1 PSKIVTI
8 YILIK
13 YIGINS
19 KILEAEKVS
28 FLSILLFVIAAS
40 LDILVVSLAYG
51 LKDIK
56 INFSSTL
63 VIASIS
69 ALGTFISMI
78 LGKFLV
84 DLIPVKLGDIIGG
97 LVLLALGFY
106 SIYSYFKEKKILTSH
121 NSENNSSPTFILEN
135 PEVADKDK
143 SGNIDFKESLAL
155 SLALAL
161 NNFGLGIGASISGLN
176 IAFTTISTFII
187 SLIFISLGFYL
198 SKTIKSKNISKNSNL
213 ISGIIIIILSLFII
227 F

>member
-1 PSKIVTI
+1 M
-8 YILIK
+8 
-13 YIGINS
+13 
-19 KILEAEKVS
+19 S

-97 LVLLALGFY
+97 LVLLLLGFY

-213 ISGIIIIILSLFII
+213 IAGIIIIILSLFTI

>member
-1 PSKIVTI
+1 M
-8 YILIK
+8 
-13 YIGINS
+13 
-19 KILEAEKVS
+19 S

-161 NNFGLGIGASISGLN
+161 NNFGLGIGASISELN

-213 ISGIIIIILSLFII
+213 IAGIIIIILSLFII

>member
-1 PSKIVTI
+1 M
-8 YILIK
+8 
-13 YIGINS
+13 
-19 KILEAEKVS
+19 EAEKVS

-97 LVLLALGFY
+97 LVLLLLGFY

-213 ISGIIIIILSLFII
+213 I
-227 F
+227 

>member
-1 PSKIVTI
+1 M
-8 YILIK
+8 
-13 YIGINS
+13 
-19 KILEAEKVS
+19 EAEQVS
-28 FLSILLFVIAAS
+28 FLSILLFVIATS

-78 LGKFLV
+78 LGQFLV

-106 SIYSYFKEKKILTSH
+106 SIYSYFKEKKILTSFKEKKILTSH

-213 ISGIIIIILSLFII
+213 IAGIIIIILSLFII

>member
-1 PSKIVTI
+1 M
-8 YILIK
+8 
-13 YIGINS
+13 
-19 KILEAEKVS
+19 S

-63 VIASIS
+63 VITSIS

-97 LVLLALGFY
+97 LVLLLLGFY

-121 NSENNSSPTFILEN
+121 NSENDSSPTFILEN

-213 ISGIIIIILSLFII
+213 IAGIIIIILSLFII

>member
-1 PSKIVTI
+1 M
-8 YILIK
+8 
-13 YIGINS
+13 
-19 KILEAEKVS
+19 S

-78 LGKFLV
+78 LGQFLV
-84 DLIPVKLGDIIGG
+84 NLIPVKLGDIIGG

-106 SIYSYFKEKKILTSH
+106 SIYSYFKEKKILTSP
-121 NSENNSSPTFILEN
+121 NSDNNSSPTFILEN

-176 IAFTTISTFII
+176 ITFTTISTFII

-213 ISGIIIIILSLFII
+213 IAGIIIILLSLFII

>member
-1 PSKIVTI
+1 
-8 YILIK
+8 
-13 YIGINS
+13 
-19 KILEAEKVS
+19 VS

-84 DLIPVKLGDIIGG
+84 DLIPIKLGDIIGG
-97 LVLLALGFY
+97 LVLLLLGFY

-121 NSENNSSPTFILEN
+121 NSENDSSPTFILEN

-213 ISGIIIIILSLFII
+213 IAGIIIIILSLFII

>member
-1 PSKIVTI
+1 MI
-8 YILIK
+8 
-13 YIGINS
+13 
-19 KILEAEKVS
+19 

-78 LGKFLV
+78 LGQFLV

-213 ISGIIIIILSLFII
+213 IAGIIIIILSLFII

>member
-1 PSKIVTI
+1 M
-8 YILIK
+8 
-13 YIGINS
+13 
-19 KILEAEKVS
+19 EAEKVS

-78 LGKFLV
+78 LGQFLV

-143 SGNIDFKESLAL
+143 SGNIDFKESLAV

-213 ISGIIIIILSLFII
+213 IAGIIIIILSLFII

>member
-1 PSKIVTI
+1 M
-8 YILIK
+8 
-13 YIGINS
+13 
-19 KILEAEKVS
+19 S

-78 LGKFLV
+78 LGQFLV
-84 DLIPVKLGDIIGG
+84 NLIPVKLGDIIGG

-106 SIYSYFKEKKILTSH
+106 SIYSYFKEKKILTSP
-121 NSENNSSPTFILEN
+121 NSDNNSSPTFILEN
-135 PEVADKDK
+135 PEVVDKDK

-161 NNFGLGIGASISGLN
+161 NNFGLGIGASISRLN
-176 IAFTTISTFII
+176 ITFTTISTFII

-213 ISGIIIIILSLFII
+213 IAGIIIIILSLFII

>member
-1 PSKIVTI
+1 M
-8 YILIK
+8 
-13 YIGINS
+13 
-19 KILEAEKVS
+19 EAEKVS
-28 FLSILLFVIAAS
+28 FLSIILFVIAAS

-97 LVLLALGFY
+97 LVLLVLGFY
-106 SIYSYFKEKKILTSH
+106 SIYSYFKEKKILTSN

-213 ISGIIIIILSLFII
+213 IAGIIIIILSLFII

>member
-1 PSKIVTI
+1 M
-8 YILIK
+8 
-13 YIGINS
+13 
-19 KILEAEKVS
+19 S
-28 FLSILLFVIAAS
+28 FLSILLFVIATS

-56 INFSSTL
+56 INFSSTI
-63 VIASIS
+63 VITSIS

-97 LVLLALGFY
+97 LVLLLLGFY

-176 IAFTTISTFII
+176 IVFTTISTFII

-213 ISGIIIIILSLFII
+213 IAGIIIIILSLFII

>member
-1 PSKIVTI
+1 M
-8 YILIK
+8 
-13 YIGINS
+13 
-19 KILEAEKVS
+19 S

-63 VIASIS
+63 VITSIS

-97 LVLLALGFY
+97 LVLLLLGFY

-198 SKTIKSKNISKNSNL
+198 SKTIKSKNISKNSNS
-213 ISGIIIIILSLFII
+213 IAGIIIIILSLFII

>member
-1 PSKIVTI
+1 M
-8 YILIK
+8 
-13 YIGINS
+13 
-19 KILEAEKVS
+19 EAEKVS

-56 INFSSTL
+56 INFSSTI
-63 VIASIS
+63 VITSIS

-213 ISGIIIIILSLFII
+213 IAGIIIIILSLFII

>member
-1 PSKIVTI
+1 M
-8 YILIK
+8 
-13 YIGINS
+13 
-19 KILEAEKVS
+19 EAEKVS

-213 ISGIIIIILSLFII
+213 IAGIIIIILSLFTI

>member
-1 PSKIVTI
+1 M
-8 YILIK
+8 
-13 YIGINS
+13 
-19 KILEAEKVS
+19 S

-97 LVLLALGFY
+97 LVLLLLGFY
-106 SIYSYFKEKKILTSH
+106 YIYSYFKEKKILTSH

-213 ISGIIIIILSLFII
+213 IAGIIIIILSLFII

>member
-1 PSKIVTI
+1 M
-8 YILIK
+8 
-13 YIGINS
+13 
-19 KILEAEKVS
+19 S

-97 LVLLALGFY
+97 LVLLLLGFY

-213 ISGIIIIILSLFII
+213 IAGIIIIILSLFII
-227 F
+227 FRYN

>member
-1 PSKIVTI
+1 M
-8 YILIK
+8 
-13 YIGINS
+13 
-19 KILEAEKVS
+19 S

-78 LGKFLV
+78 LGQFLV

-176 IAFTTISTFII
+176 ITFTTISTFII

-213 ISGIIIIILSLFII
+213 IAGIIIIILSLFII

>member
-1 PSKIVTI
+1 M
-8 YILIK
+8 
-13 YIGINS
+13 
-19 KILEAEKVS
+19 S
-28 FLSILLFVIAAS
+28 FLSILLFVVAAS

-121 NSENNSSPTFILEN
+121 NSEDNSSPTFILEN

-213 ISGIIIIILSLFII
+213 IAGIIIIILSLFII

>member
-1 PSKIVTI
+1 M
-8 YILIK
+8 
-13 YIGINS
+13 
-19 KILEAEKVS
+19 S

-40 LDILVVSLAYG
+40 LDILVVYLAYG

-97 LVLLALGFY
+97 LVLLLLGFY

-213 ISGIIIIILSLFII
+213 IAGIIIIILSLFII

>member
-1 PSKIVTI
+1 M
-8 YILIK
+8 
-13 YIGINS
+13 
-19 KILEAEKVS
+19 EAEKVS
-28 FLSILLFVIAAS
+28 FLSILLFVVAAS

-84 DLIPVKLGDIIGG
+84 DLTPVKLGDIIGG
-97 LVLLALGFY
+97 LVLLVLGFY

-213 ISGIIIIILSLFII
+213 IAGIIIIILSIFII

>member
-1 PSKIVTI
+1 M
-8 YILIK
+8 
-13 YIGINS
+13 
-19 KILEAEKVS
+19 EAEKVS
-28 FLSILLFVIAAS
+28 FLSILLFVVAAS

-84 DLIPVKLGDIIGG
+84 DLISVKLGDIIGG

-213 ISGIIIIILSLFII
+213 IAGIIIIILSLFII

>member
-1 PSKIVTI
+1 M
-8 YILIK
+8 
-13 YIGINS
+13 
-19 KILEAEKVS
+19 S

-78 LGKFLV
+78 LGQFLV

-213 ISGIIIIILSLFII
+213 IAGIIIIILSLFII

>member
-1 PSKIVTI
+1 M
-8 YILIK
+8 
-13 YIGINS
+13 
-19 KILEAEKVS
+19 S
-28 FLSILLFVIAAS
+28 FLSILLFVVAAS

-135 PEVADKDK
+135 PEIADKDK

-213 ISGIIIIILSLFII
+213 IAGIIIIILSLFII

>member
-1 PSKIVTI
+1 M
-8 YILIK
+8 
-13 YIGINS
+13 
-19 KILEAEKVS
+19 S

-84 DLIPVKLGDIIGG
+84 DLIPIKLGDIIGG
-97 LVLLALGFY
+97 LVLLLLGFY

-213 ISGIIIIILSLFII
+213 IAGIIIIILSLFII

>member
-1 PSKIVTI
+1 M
-8 YILIK
+8 
-13 YIGINS
+13 
-19 KILEAEKVS
+19 S

-51 LKDIK
+51 LKEIK

-84 DLIPVKLGDIIGG
+84 DLIPIKLGDIIGG
-97 LVLLALGFY
+97 LVLLLLGFY

-121 NSENNSSPTFILEN
+121 NSENDSSPTFILEN

-213 ISGIIIIILSLFII
+213 IAGIIIIILSLFII

>member
-1 PSKIVTI
+1 M
-8 YILIK
+8 
-13 YIGINS
+13 
-19 KILEAEKVS
+19 S

-97 LVLLALGFY
+97 LVLLLLGFY

-176 IAFTTISTFII
+176 IVFTTISTFII

-213 ISGIIIIILSLFII
+213 IAGIIIIILSLFII

>member
-1 PSKIVTI
+1 M
-8 YILIK
+8 
-13 YIGINS
+13 
-19 KILEAEKVS
+19 EAEKVS

-56 INFSSTL
+56 INFSSTI
-63 VIASIS
+63 VITSIS

-97 LVLLALGFY
+97 LVLLLLGFY

-213 ISGIIIIILSLFII
+213 IAGIIIIILSLFII

>member
-1 PSKIVTI
+1 M
-8 YILIK
+8 
-13 YIGINS
+13 
-19 KILEAEKVS
+19 EEEKVS

-97 LVLLALGFY
+97 LVLLLLGFY

-213 ISGIIIIILSLFII
+213 IAGIIIIILSLFII

>member
-1 PSKIVTI
+1 M
-8 YILIK
+8 
-13 YIGINS
+13 
-19 KILEAEKVS
+19 S
-28 FLSILLFVIAAS
+28 FLSILLFVSAAS

-84 DLIPVKLGDIIGG
+84 DLIPIKLGDIIGG
-97 LVLLALGFY
+97 LVLLLLGFY

-121 NSENNSSPTFILEN
+121 NSENDSSPTFILEN

-187 SLIFISLGFYL
+187 SLIFVSLGFYL

-213 ISGIIIIILSLFII
+213 IAGIIIIILSLFII

>member
-1 PSKIVTI
+1 M
-8 YILIK
+8 
-13 YIGINS
+13 
-19 KILEAEKVS
+19 S

-84 DLIPVKLGDIIGG
+84 DLIPIKLGDIIGG
-97 LVLLALGFY
+97 LVLLLLGFY

-121 NSENNSSPTFILEN
+121 NSENDSSPTFILEN

-143 SGNIDFKESLAL
+143 SGNIDFKEFLAL

-213 ISGIIIIILSLFII
+213 IAGIIIIILSLFII

>member
-1 PSKIVTI
+1 
-8 YILIK
+8 
-13 YIGINS
+13 
-19 KILEAEKVS
+19 LEAEKVS

-213 ISGIIIIILSLFII
+213 IAGIIIIILSLFII

>member
-1 PSKIVTI
+1 M
-8 YILIK
+8 
-13 YIGINS
+13 
-19 KILEAEKVS
+19 EAEKVS

-121 NSENNSSPTFILEN
+121 NSQNNSSPTFILEN

>member
-1 PSKIVTI
+1 M
-8 YILIK
+8 
-13 YIGINS
+13 
-19 KILEAEKVS
+19 EAEKVS

-78 LGKFLV
+78 LGQFLV

-97 LVLLALGFY
+97 LVLLLLGFY

-213 ISGIIIIILSLFII
+213 IAGIIIIILSLFII

>member
-1 PSKIVTI
+1 M
-8 YILIK
+8 
-13 YIGINS
+13 
-19 KILEAEKVS
+19 S

-97 LVLLALGFY
+97 LVLLLLGFY
-106 SIYSYFKEKKILTSH
+106 SIYSYFKENKILTSH

-213 ISGIIIIILSLFII
+213 IAGIIIIILSLFII

>member
-1 PSKIVTI
+1 M
-8 YILIK
+8 
-13 YIGINS
+13 
-19 KILEAEKVS
+19 S

>member
-1 PSKIVTI
+1 M
-8 YILIK
+8 
-13 YIGINS
+13 
-19 KILEAEKVS
+19 EAEKVS
-28 FLSILLFVIAAS
+28 FLSILLFVVAAS

-97 LVLLALGFY
+97 LVLLLLGFY

-121 NSENNSSPTFILEN
+121 NSDNNSSPTFILEN

-213 ISGIIIIILSLFII
+213 IAGIIIIILSLFII